1 MPPPIYKLKI
11 LEMNELAKNLWALF
25 FASMLFGL
33 WIFPILIVVFAIYA
47 YVYIKWPDFFKKYM

>member
-1 MPPPIYKLKI
+1 
-11 LEMNELAKNLWALF
+11 MNELAKNLWALF